1 MYITIDTS
9 ALIAVIGN
17 EPPKWAIV
25 DVTTGCSLYAPTSV
39 HWEIGNAFS
48 AMFKK
53 GSLDIK
59 AAKLALEAYEEI
71 SIRYVEI
78 SLEHSLELSST
89 LEINAYD
96 AYLLQCAR
104 AMSTPLLTLDHS
116 LKQHARS
123 LGVQLLELDNERI

>member
-25 DVTTGCSLYAPTSV
+25 DVTTGCSLCAPTSV
-39 HWEIGNAFS
+39 HWEIGKAFS

-53 GSLDIK
+53 GSLDIE

-71 SIRYVEI
+71 SIRYVDI
-78 SLEHSLELSST
+78 SLEHSLELSNA
-89 LEINAYD
+89 LEVNAYD

-123 LGVQLLELDNERI
+123 LGVQLLELDDERI